1 MPREKVDLR
10 RGRLAATASCLLM
23 GMVLIAGGCRLV
35 GDLSPGEV
43 GAQPGSTL
51 VALPSSAVVV
61 AVNSKVVS
69 FQPDGAKSWT
79 FSLPDGEAIVAAPV
93 AALSS
98 VTYVRGQQTLYAIA
112 PDGVVLWQSRHQGAS
127 DSINGITPLSDST
140 VAVTQEDK
148 SLVAF
153 DDKGQVKWTY
163 NLPDGEK
170 IVAPPVLAA
179 SSLVYL
185 RTAATLYAI
194 DSGGNQA
201 WKAAIG
207 D

>member
-1 MPREKVDLR
+1 MSEEKLELGR
-10 RGRLAATASCLLM
+10 RVLVAAILGALVLLP
-23 GMVLIAGGCRLV
+23 VGCRFGGGLSV
-35 GDLSPGEV
+35 GENG
-43 GAQPGSTL
+43 GQPGLSLT
-51 VALPSSAVVV
+51 ALPSSAVVV
-61 AVNSKVVS
+61 AEKSKVIS
-69 FQPDGAKSWT
+69 FQPDGASGWT
-79 FSLPDGEAIVAAPV
+79 FTLPDDEAIVAAPV

-127 DSINGITPLSDST
+127 DSINGITPLSDSS
-140 VAVTQEDK
+140 VAITQEDN

-153 DDKGQVKWTY
+153 DEKGQVKWTY

-185 RTAATLYAI
+185 RTSTTLYAI
-194 DSGGNQA
+194 DSGGNLA
-201 WKAAIG
+201 WKAGIG
-207 D
+207 NQ

>member
-1 MPREKVDLR
+1 MGQGGPPP
-10 RGRLAATASCLLM
+10 AATM
-23 GMVLIAGGCRLV
+23 
-35 GDLSPGEV
+35 
-43 GAQPGSTL
+43 

-61 AVNSKVVS
+61 AVKSRVVS
-69 FQPDGAKSWT
+69 FQPDGAKGWT

-112 PDGVVLWQSRHQGAS
+112 PDGVALWQSRHQGAN
-127 DSINGITPLSDST
+127 DSINGLTPLSDST
-140 VAVTQEDK
+140 VAITQEDK

-163 NLPDGEK
+163 NLPEGEK

-185 RTAATLYAI
+185 RTASTLYAI
-194 DSGGNQA
+194 DSGGNLA
-201 WKAAIG
+201 WKTGIE

>member
-1 MPREKVDLR
+1 M
-10 RGRLAATASCLLM
+10 ATILCGLVLLL
-23 GMVLIAGGCRLV
+23 VGCRFA
-35 GDLSPGEV
+35 GDLSGVET
-43 GAQPGSTL
+43 GAQPGATM

-61 AVNSKVVS
+61 AVKSKVVS
-69 FQPDGAKSWT
+69 FQPDGAKGWT

-140 VAVTQEDK
+140 VAITQEDK

-185 RTAATLYAI
+185 RTDSTLYAI
-194 DSGGNQA
+194 DSGGNLA
-201 WKAAIG
+201 WKAGIA